1 MIDLE
6 NTIFNSVATQ
16 LRTDYTGIAVYGEY
30 VAEPAS
36 FPCVNM
42 WESNN
47 SVEERYEDTSALDDY
62 VRVTYTVQVF
72 TNSQTKKLD
81 AKAIAETVDNI
92 MTTHRFRRF
101 LSSQVPN
108 IDRTIYRIEL
118 RYSGIVKRTD
128 FQATES
134 GDTFYQVYAR

>member
-6 NTIFNSVATQ
+6 NTIFNTVATV
-16 LRTDYTGIAVYGEY
+16 LRTDYPGIAVYGEC

-81 AKAIAETVDNI
+81 AKAIAETVDTI
-92 MTTHRFRRF
+92 MTRYRFRRF

>member
-6 NTIFNSVATQ
+6 NTIFNIVATE
-16 LRTDYTGIAVYGEY
+16 LRTSHPGIAVYGEY
-30 VAEPAS
+30 VEEPAS

-47 SVEERYEDTSALDDY
+47 SVAVQHEDTSALDDY
-62 VRVTYTVQVF
+62 VNVTYTVQVF
-72 TNSQTKKLD
+72 TNTPTKKLD
-81 AKAIAETVDNI
+81 AKTIAEEIDTI
-92 MTTHRFRRF
+92 MTTFRFRRN
-101 LSSQVPN
+101 LLSQVPN

-128 FQATES
+128 YTPTVS
-134 GDTFYQVYAR
+134 GDTVFNIFAR

>member
-1 MIDLE
+1 MIDIE
-6 NTIFNSVATQ
+6 NTVFNAVATE
-16 LRTDYTGIAVYGEY
+16 LRTSHPGIAVYGEY

-47 SVEERYEDTSALDDY
+47 SVAMQHEDTSALDDY
-62 VRVTYTVQVF
+62 VNVTYTVQVY
-72 TNSQTKKLD
+72 TNTPTKKLD
-81 AKAIAETVDNI
+81 AKNIAEEIDTI
-92 MTTHRFRRF
+92 MTTFRFRRN
-101 LSSQVPN
+101 LLSQVPN

-134 GDTFYQVYAR
+134 GDTLFQVFTR

>member
-6 NTIFNSVATQ
+6 NTIFNTVATQ
-16 LRTDYTGIAVYGEY
+16 LRTDYPGIAVYGEY

-47 SVEERYEDTSALDDY
+47 SVEERHEDTSALDNY
-62 VRVTYTVQVF
+62 VRVQYTVQVF
-72 TNSQTKKLD
+72 TNTPTKKLD
-81 AKAIAETVDNI
+81 AKTIAEEIDTI
-92 MTTHRFRRF
+92 MTTFRFRRM
-101 LSSQVPN
+101 LLSQVPN

-134 GDTFYQVYAR
+134 GDTLFQVFAR

>member
-6 NTIFNSVATQ
+6 NTIFNIVASS
-16 LRTDYTGIAVYGEY
+16 LRQNHPGIAVYGEY

-47 SVEERYEDTSALDDY
+47 AVEERHEDTSALDNY
-62 VRVTYTVQVF
+62 VRVQYTVQVF
-72 TNSQTKKLD
+72 TNTPTKKLD
-81 AKAIAETVDNI
+81 AKTIAEEIDTI
-92 MTTHRFRRF
+92 MTTFRFRRN
-101 LSSQVPN
+101 LLSQVPN

-128 FQATES
+128 YTPTVS
-134 GDTFYQVYAR
+134 GDTLFQVFAR

>member
-1 MIDLE
+1 MIDIE
-6 NTIFNSVATQ
+6 NTVFNTVAEE
-16 LRTDYTGIAVYGEY
+16 LRTSHPGILVYGEY

-47 SVEERYEDTSALDDY
+47 SVAVQHEDTSALDDY
-62 VRVTYTVQVF
+62 VNVTYTVQVF
-72 TNSQTKKLD
+72 TNTPTKKLD
-81 AKAIAETVDNI
+81 AKAIAEEIDTI
-92 MTTHRFRRF
+92 MTTFRFRRN
-101 LSSQVPN
+101 LLSQVPN

-134 GDTFYQVYAR
+134 GDTLFQVFAR

>member
-1 MIDLE
+1 MIDIE
-6 NTIFNSVATQ
+6 TTIFNKVATT
-16 LRTDYTGIAVYGEY
+16 LRTNHDGIAVYGEY

-47 SVEERYEDTSALDDY
+47 SVDMMHEDTSALDDY
-62 VRVTYTVQVF
+62 VNVTYTVQIF
-72 TNSQTKKLD
+72 TNSSTKKLD
-81 AKAIAETVDNI
+81 AKELADEIDGI
-92 MTTHRFRRF
+92 MTEFRFRRN
-101 LSSQVPN
+101 LLSQVPN

-128 FQATES
+128 YVPTVS
-134 GDTFYQVYAR
+134 GDTVFNIFAR

>member
-6 NTIFNSVATQ
+6 NTLFNIVATE
-16 LRTDYTGIAVYGEY
+16 LRTSHPKIAVYGEY

-47 SVEERYEDTSALDDY
+47 SVDMMREDTSALDNY
-62 VRVTYTVQVF
+62 VNVTYTIQVY
-72 TNSQTKKLD
+72 TNTPTKKLD
-81 AKAIAETVDNI
+81 AKSLANEIDTI
-92 MTTHRFRRF
+92 MTRYRFRRSLF
-101 LSSQVPN
+101 SQVPN
-108 IDRTIYRIEL
+108 IDRTIYRIEM

-128 FQATES
+128 YPTDD
-134 GDTFYQVYAR
+134 GDTLFNIFAR